1 MKKILVSLI
10 LILYLL
16 IPFTANS
23 QMEIQQPAMTTQV
36 LGNWT
41 NPLTGTQTLTATQA
55 MNMIVFYGAT
65 GTINLPNALTGMNIL
80 IYNTGAFTITVDPQ
94 STDKITIDGTEN
106 AAGHYVQIP
115 SGAGNFVTL
124 LADSVGHWTTLGYK
138 GTLVA
143 E

>member
-1 MKKILVSLI
+1 
-10 LILYLL
+10 
-16 IPFTANS
+16 
-23 QMEIQQPAMTTQV
+23 MEIQQPAMTTQV

-65 GTINLPNALTGMNIL
+65 GTINLPKALTGMNIL
-80 IYNTGAFTITVDPQ
+80 IYNTGAFTITVDPNG
-94 STDKITIDGTEN
+94 TDKITIDGTEN
-106 AAGHYVQIP
+106 AAGEYVQIP

-124 LADSVGHWTTLGYK
+124 LADSVGHWVTLGAK